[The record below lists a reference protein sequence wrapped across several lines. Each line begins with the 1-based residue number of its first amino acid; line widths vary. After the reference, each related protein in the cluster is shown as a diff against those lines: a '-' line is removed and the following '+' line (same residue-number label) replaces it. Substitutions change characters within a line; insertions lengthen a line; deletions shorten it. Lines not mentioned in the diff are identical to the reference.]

1 MKMPCL
7 KVFVSSVFES
17 RLPNDLFNQR
27 GILEMLKRLIVLTM
41 LSTASFAQEGA
52 PPVHHE
58 SAPTRA
64 KKLTNA
70 ELDQYLA
77 HPEKVLLID
86 VRRPDEISTIGGFPV
101 YLNIQIKDLKNHLGE
116 IPKGRQIITVSN
128 HAARAA
134 LAADLL
140 EDNGFTVLGA
150 VGADTYQKD
159 GGTLAVK
166 FPIPPPHATAAGE
179 PEPAGGHPAAVGA
192 SSPQ

>member
-1 MKMPCL
+1 
-7 KVFVSSVFES
+7 
-17 RLPNDLFNQR
+17 
-27 GILEMLKRLIVLTM
+27 MLKRLIVLTM
-41 LSTASFAQEGA
+41 LSTAAFAQDATQGA
-52 PPVHHE
+52 QTAHHA

-70 ELDQYLA
+70 ELDKYLA

-116 IPKGRQIITVSN
+116 IPKEREIITVSN
-128 HAARAA
+128 HSARAA
-134 LAADLL
+134 VAADLL
-140 EDNGFTVLGA
+140 ADNGFKVLGA

-166 FPIPPPHATAAGE
+166 FPVPPPHATGAGE
-179 PEPAGGHPAAVGA
+179 ADATGGHAATVGGP
-192 SSPQ
+192 SPK